1 MVVAAHVYYEQKMK
15 AGLLSIAES
24 AGVPPISTALKREHG
39 ARAETLTQMWIEHW
53 LGSDPSS
60 LDMSDRL
67 GDIRSPV
74 IVIQGEMGEHATLGH
89 ARDIAS
95 GVQRGEL
102 WLIPGVSHMP
112 LHETPEE
119 FNQRVL
125 TFLSRN
131 CVEFAFEED
140 DVQ

>member
-1 MVVAAHVYYEQKMK
+1 
-15 AGLLSIAES
+15 
-24 AGVPPISTALKREHG
+24 
-39 ARAETLTQMWIEHW
+39 MWIEHW

-74 IVIQGEMGEHATLGH
+74 LVIQGEMDEHATLDH

-102 WLIPGVSHMP
+102 WLIPGVGHMP
-112 LHETPEE
+112 LHEVPEE

-131 CVEFAFEED
+131 CVEIAFEED

>member
-1 MVVAAHVYYEQKMK
+1 
-15 AGLLSIAES
+15 
-24 AGVPPISTALKREHG
+24 
-39 ARAETLTQMWIEHW
+39 MWIEHW
-53 LGSDPSS
+53 LDSDPGN

-67 GDIRSPV
+67 GDIHAPV
-74 IVIQGEMGEHATLGH
+74 LVIQGELDEHATIDH

-102 WLIPGVSHMP
+102 WLVPAVGHMP
-112 LHETPEE
+112 PQEIPDE
-119 FNQRVL
+119 FNRRVL

-131 CVEFAFEED
+131 CVEFADEED